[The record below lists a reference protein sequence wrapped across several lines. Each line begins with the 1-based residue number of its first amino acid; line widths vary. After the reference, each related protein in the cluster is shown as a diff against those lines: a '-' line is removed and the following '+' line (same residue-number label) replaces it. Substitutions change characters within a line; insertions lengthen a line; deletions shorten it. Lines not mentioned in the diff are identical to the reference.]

1 MGTAK
6 LGTEIR
12 QEQIAEAALAVIA
25 SHGVKGLS
33 MAAVARRVGLV
44 PSALYRHFK
53 SKEQILDTALD
64 FIGQRLVAGIATVRQ
79 QTDDPLEQLHL
90 LLLRHVQA
98 IRENQGIPR
107 VLFSEDAYAGH
118 AERRAKVLRLLRGYL
133 DAVTAI
139 VRQGQTQRR
148 IREDVDPATVALTLL
163 GLIQP
168 GAVLWHMTNGD
179 FDVAAQTE
187 KAWKLLSEA
196 IALS

>member
-6 LGTEIR
+6 LGTEVR
-12 QEQIAEAALAVIA
+12 QEQIAEAALALIA
-25 SHGVKGLS
+25 TQGVKGLS

-53 SKEQILDTALD
+53 SKDQILDTALD
-64 FIGQRLVAGIATVRQ
+64 FIGERMLAGVETVLGQ
-79 QTDDPLEQLHL
+79 SADPLEQLRL

-98 IRENQGIPR
+98 IRDNQGIPR
-107 VLFSEDAYAGH
+107 VLFSEDAYGARP
-118 AERRAKVLRLLRGYL
+118 ERRAKVLRMVRRYL

-139 VRQGQTQRR
+139 VRRGQQQKR
-148 IREDVDPATVALTLL
+148 IREDIDPATVALMLL

-179 FDVAAQTE
+179 FDVTKQTE
-187 KAWKLLSEA
+187 KAWALLSEA
-196 IALS
+196 IAT